1 MANIENAAALDGSQ
15 KAAILLLA
23 LGKNLAA
30 TIFKHLERE
39 EITAISRAMV
49 EMDTI
54 SKEMAQEV
62 LKEFNETM
70 IVQKDLLVAGPK
82 QVKKMLTENLDADT
96 AKYVIDSLDLD
107 LGRTPFKELQN
118 VSPKILSQILRNEHP
133 QTLALI
139 AGHLP
144 SDNAAELLQNLS
156 SGVRSEVMMRLAKL
170 EAVPEDMLM
179 EVDRVLP
186 NQLIAIGGTDGKHV
200 GGVQAVAEILNA
212 IDHGTEEE
220 ILNEIEEDS
229 SALADDIRQ
238 LMFVFE
244 DATTLDNRA
253 IREVLK
259 EISNEELGLAMK
271 TASDEVKTKFFSNMS
286 ERAATM
292 IQEDLEIMGPVK
304 LSDVESAQQSIVKS
318 IRRLE
323 AEGRIVIAGKG
334 GGDVLV

>member
-1 MANIENAAALDGSQ
+1 VANPENAAALNGPQ
-15 KAAILLLA
+15 KAAIVLLA

-30 TIFKHLERE
+30 TIFKQLERD
-39 EITAISRAMV
+39 EITAISKAMV

-54 SKEMAQEV
+54 SKEVAQEV

-70 IVQKDLLVAGPK
+70 LIQKDMLIAGPS
-82 QVKKMLTENLDADT
+82 QVKKLLTENLDPDT
-96 AKYVIDSLDLD
+96 AKYVLDSLDLD
-107 LGRTPFKELQN
+107 LGHTPFKELHN

-144 SDNAAELLQNLS
+144 PDNAAELMQNLTP
-156 SGVRSEVMMRLAKL
+156 GVRAEVMMRLAKL

-179 EVDRVLP
+179 EVDRVLQ
-186 NQLIAIGGTDGKHV
+186 NQLIAIGGKEGKHV

-212 IDHGTEEE
+212 IDHSTEEE
-220 ILNEIEEDS
+220 ILTEIEEDS
-229 SALADDIRQ
+229 STLAEEIRQ

-271 TASDEVKTKFFSNMS
+271 TASDELKTKFFSNMS

-304 LSDVESAQQSIVKS
+304 LSDVEAAQQSIVKT